1 MNDSDPIRSIHIA
14 GTDLVFR
21 AVPVNDQTPSGD
33 QIALAAGFSSDDYS
47 YVLQMR
53 DNGELEDVRSRE
65 SVPLSDGQRF
75 IVALSDRS
83 YRLAFAGGPLDW
95 PARFITAGTLRKL
108 KGVAADKSIYL
119 EKTDEP
125 DFPLDEDDVIDLDE
139 DGVESFKA
147 GKLAGPKK
155 QTVRVKHLGELE
167 TVRFKVES
175 GTTLLSIWDRAYEEL
190 DVMRNERDVFQ
201 AETDVG
207 TVSLMDHLGLPLET
221 AQQEGLCDKKF
232 EIAARTG
239 GA

>member
-21 AVPVNDQTPSGD
+21 AVPVNGQTPSGD

-119 EKTDEP
+119 EKTAEP

-147 GKLAGPKK
+147 GKLAGQRSRRCASSTWVNWKRCASRSSP
-155 QTVRVKHLGELE
+155 VLLCSR
-167 TVRFKVES
+167 S
-175 GTTLLSIWDRAYEEL
+175 GTGPTRSSTSCATSVTCSRP
-190 DVMRNERDVFQ
+190 R
-201 AETDVG
+201 
-207 TVSLMDHLGLPLET
+207 
-221 AQQEGLCDKKF
+221 
-232 EIAARTG
+232 RTSG
-239 GA
+239 Q